1 MSFFI
6 NRKQHKKLL
15 SSVKLR
21 AILVVLMMIPLS
33 ACSGMDTEHKLCDL
47 KVLSLLI
54 PKQTEL
60 SVTYGS
66 KEMMQHLQRSQIQLD
81 EALKVLDKKYA
92 GQKGIDELLN
102 DGQRLHSNTDF
113 ILKSQQIIHQL
124 YDFKLQLSE
133 TIPQIQAEYNLLT
146 DEMSQRD
153 YPATQVI
160 IAKNQVFIA
169 ERILRSMHY
178 LSAMNDFH
186 VNHLDDYSAD
196 LETFNTYLDAQL
208 NGSKELGVKRID
220 EAALREGLLSIQAD
234 SESIKQS
241 ALTIQKERDTLI
253 QVFKHARDNQ
263 HISEQMF
270 GRLNQLE
277 SNQ

>member
-6 NRKQHKKLL
+6 NRKQHKKSL

-21 AILVVLMMIPLS
+21 AVLGTLMMTLLS
-33 ACSGMDTEHKLCDL
+33 ACSGMSTEHQVCDL

-60 SVTYGS
+60 SVRYGS
-66 KEMMQHLQRSQIQLD
+66 KEMMQNLQRSQIQLD

-102 DGQRLHSNTDF
+102 DSQQIHSNIDL
-113 ILKSQQIIHQL
+113 ILKSQQMLHQL
-124 YDFKLQLSE
+124 YDFKLHVNE
-133 TIPQIQAEYNLLT
+133 MIPQIQAEYNLLT
-146 DEMSQRD
+146 HEMSQRD

-169 ERILRSMHY
+169 ERILRSINNF
-178 LSAMNDFH
+178 SAMDDFH
-186 VNHLDDYSAD
+186 INNIDDYSAD
-196 LETFNTYLDAQL
+196 LETFNVYLDAQL

-220 EAALREGLLSIQAD
+220 EAALREGLLIIQAD

-277 SNQ
+277 SDQ